1 MPNEKMRGEE
11 ERVYDT
17 QSTVCDV
24 TENTLSPLRALL
36 GKPQDSESDNEI
48 SFGNIVFRR

>member
-24 TENTLSPLRALL
+24 VEKHSV
-36 GKPQDSESDNEI
+36 SSSS
-48 SFGNIVFRR
+48 SFGKTTRFGIG